1 MSIVILLIASLAVWR
16 IARMITLE
24 EGPFSV
30 FSWIRG
36 RIDPRQ
42 QSWVGRGLSCLACVS
57 FWLAALAALIL
68 QASVIEWFGIAGG
81 SLLID
86 RWSR

>member
-1 MSIVILLIASLAVWR
+1 MSIVVLLIASLAVWR
-16 IARMITLE
+16 VARMITLE

-36 RIDPRQ
+36 RVDARQ
-42 QSWVGRGLSCLACVS
+42 QTWIGRGLSCLACVS
-57 FWLAALAALIL
+57 FWLAALVALIL
-68 QASVIEWFGIAGG
+68 QASVLEWFAVAGG
-81 SLLID
+81 VMLID